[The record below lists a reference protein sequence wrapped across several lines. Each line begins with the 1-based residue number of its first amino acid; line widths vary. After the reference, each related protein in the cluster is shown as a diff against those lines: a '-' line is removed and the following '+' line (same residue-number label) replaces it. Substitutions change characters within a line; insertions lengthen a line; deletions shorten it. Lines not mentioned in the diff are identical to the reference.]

1 MQARLM
7 VLHDKANVKQ
17 VKLLP
22 VTLIGRSTECN
33 LKIASSQV
41 SRAHCR
47 ITLSDDTV
55 YIEDLGSAN
64 GTMVDGK
71 LLQAHLPTAIAPGA
85 MLVVGPAEFKVD
97 YVASTSQ
104 TLVLSRSAKPVESD
118 ESSTELI
125 VPTAPDAI
133 RKSVPNV
140 PGESP
145 SSKPAASKD
154 TAAAS
159 VPSAL
164 KIAKPVA
171 RSVAVAK
178 SAASVGTVGQPVVAA
193 AIAIPIAAVVAKVAA
208 AVPVAAPVIAIEPN
222 PFSIAASATGP
233 VEMLFAD
240 IGSSAAEQ
248 TADEASPFDF
258 DATTTL
264 EATAAGDVSSTPAA
278 HTKKGN
284 LKSLFSL
291 FGRGAKSGS
300 AKAATLSAPDS
311 PSVFLP
317 TTDHGVVEAGHS
329 ETNSPEI
336 SFGFEEPA
344 VADPSAKTI
353 SFERPP
359 ATEASAT
366 EEDNGFS
373 QFLNQL

>member
-118 ESSTELI
+118 ASSTELI
-125 VPTAPDAI
+125 VPAALDAI

-145 SSKPAASKD
+145 PSKPAASKD
-154 TAAAS
+154 TVAAS

-164 KIAKPVA
+164 KMAKPVA
-171 RSVAVAK
+171 RSVAVAQ
-178 SAASVGTVGQPVVAA
+178 SAASVGQPVVAA
-193 AIAIPIAAVVAKVAA
+193 AIAIPTAAVVAKVAA

-278 HTKKGN
+278 HNKKGN

-291 FGRGAKSGS
+291 FGRGAKSSS

-344 VADPSAKTI
+344 VADPSAQTI

-366 EEDNGFS
+366 EEDNGFA